1 MAVRSEAEIEAV
13 RVRAQKCHFDA
24 EDHNDD
30 DEAAKVM
37 YETLN
42 WVLGNTDENPA
53 DSYLDEEAYSDG

>member
-1 MAVRSEAEIEAV
+1 MPMRDEAEIEAV
-13 RVRAQKCHFDA
+13 RTRAQKCYFDA
-24 EDHNDD
+24 EDNDAE

-53 DSYLDEEAYSDG
+53 DSYLDEEAYQ